1 MVSLPF
7 NKFARLGLFLA
18 CACVLTTGLVFAPA
32 AAQEAGPPPPPNER
46 PAAVHTL
53 YLPLAFRT
61 SIAVN
66 GDLLIDTLEPT
77 QAIQNPSNKVPMI
90 AGKATVLRIYAHTTG
105 GKALSGL
112 PLSVSASRNGVAFP
126 GSPLTVSTAVAPVG
140 WTRGD
145 LASSTNLSLPAAWTS
160 GGKVDLTITLDPN
173 NLYGETDETNN
184 SLNLTLNFIAIPN
197 LEVKVV
203 PIQYYDPSSGIAFPA
218 PKTDFVAAGL
228 LRMYPVG
235 AVNVAVRN
243 AISYGKGGQDL
254 ADSRAWDQL
263 LNLVTDLK
271 RTDAAPDYQVYYG
284 LLASKDAKGTSW
296 FNGGVAGMSWIS
308 NRISTGMDDAEVP
321 GWHFTGEN
329 IAAHEIG
336 HTLGRPH
343 SPCGLPSGTD
353 RNYPYKTGSI
363 GQYGL
368 NVVKMQVLSP
378 DVYSDI
384 MGYCQTQWV
393 SDYTYIQWY
402 YDQAKYGGPQ
412 SDARPE
418 ADPLT
423 PGLLV
428 RASVNPDGSLAMQ
441 PFYQFAGRLSAPA
454 EDPAYRL
461 DYLDEQGGVIASF
474 PLAELHAEAEGYEA
488 RAINALAPLP
498 DKPYAAVRLV
508 RLAAGAANGPILAE
522 KPFSAQALARAAAPA
537 VLEAGEQ
544 ASLRWGDEQT
554 PALVRYS
561 TDGGQSWTTLAL
573 DALGGQL
580 RLERAELPAGN
591 LLFEVVLADSR
602 AATYRLEWQAQP

>member
-7 NKFARLGLFLA
+7 NKFARLGLLLA
-18 CACVLTTGLVFAPA
+18 CACVFVAGLVFAPA
-32 AAQEAGPPPPPNER
+32 AAQEGGPTPPLNER
-46 PAAVHTL
+46 PTALHSL
-53 YLPLAFRT
+53 YLPLVARAR
-61 SIAVN
+61 IMVN

-77 QAIQNPSNKVPMI
+77 QAIQNPSNRVPMI

-105 GKALSGL
+105 AAALKGL
-112 PLSVSASRNGVAFP
+112 PMTVRATRNGVALA

-145 LASSTNLSLPAAWTS
+145 LASSTNLNLPAAWLTT
-160 GGKVDLTITLDPN
+160 GKVDLTITLDPADQ
-173 NLYGETDETNN
+173 YAETNETNN
-184 SLNLTLNFIAIPN
+184 SLSMTLNFIAVPT

-203 PIQYYDPSSGIAFPA
+203 PIQYYDPPSGIAFPA

-235 AVNVAVRN
+235 LVNVVVRKAV
-243 AISYGKGGQDL
+243 SYGRGGQDL
-254 ADSRAWDQL
+254 GDSRAWDQL
-263 LNLVTDLK
+263 LNLMTDLK

-284 LLASKDAKGTSW
+284 LLASKDDKGTSW

-308 NRISTGMDDAEVP
+308 NRVSTGMDDAEVP

-343 SPCGLPSGTD
+343 SPCGLPAGTD

-368 NVVKMQVLSP
+368 NVLKMQVYSP

-412 SDARPE
+412 NDARPE
-418 ADPLT
+418 AGLLS

-428 RASVNPDGSLAMQ
+428 RASVNPDGSLDMR
-441 PFYQFAGRLSAPA
+441 PFYQFAGRLSAPT
-454 EDPAYRL
+454 ESPAYRL

-474 PLAELHAEAEGYEA
+474 PLAELHAEAEGYET

-498 DKPYAAVRLV
+498 DRPYAAVRIS
-508 RLAAGAANGPILAE
+508 RLEAGSETALAE
-522 KPFSAQALARAAAPA
+522 KPFSAQTLARPAAPA
-537 VLEAGEQ
+537 IFEEGSQ
-544 ASLRWGDEQT
+544 ATLRWGDEQT

-561 TDGGQSWTTLAL
+561 TDGGQSWTTLTL
-573 DALGGQL
+573 DALGGQFSL
-580 RLERAELPAGN
+580 AQSELPAGT

-602 AATYRLEWQAQP
+602 AAAYRLEWQAQP